1 MTDDRLNELLA
12 DAART
17 YRVPPEPDLEEIWRE
32 VEREAFSEPARR
44 RPAWWRAP
52 SWPVLSLAAAA
63 SLTLGIGLGR
73 ISSRPAAG
81 APAAATSPAGATVEL
96 PAGYDRTATE
106 LLGKT
111 VILLAALPAER
122 GRDASVRLSSQASE
136 MLSTTRL
143 LLDSPAASDPR
154 FKELLQDLELV
165 LAQIARLN
173 GGRGREEM
181 ELIRD
186 AVEQRD
192 VVPRIHS
199 AVARLSLGDD

>member
-1 MTDDRLNELLA
+1 MTDERLDELLA

-17 YRVPPEPDLEEIWRE
+17 YRVPPEPDLDGIWRD
-32 VEREAFSEPARR
+32 VEREAFGDPARR
-44 RPAWWRAP
+44 RRAWWRTP
-52 SWPVLSLAAAA
+52 SWPALAMAAAA

-73 ISSRPAAG
+73 MSTPPVAG
-81 APAAATSPAGATVEL
+81 APVVAASAAAPSAEL

-122 GRDASVRLSSQASE
+122 GRDASVRFSSQASE

-181 ELIRD
+181 ELIKD
-186 AVEQRD
+186 AVEERD

-199 AVARLSLGDD
+199 AVARLSLGDN

>member
-1 MTDDRLNELLA
+1 MTDERLNELLA
-12 DAART
+12 DAAKT
-17 YRVPPEPDLEEIWRE
+17 YRVPPEPDLEGIWRE

-44 RPAWWRAP
+44 RLSWWRTP
-52 SWPVLSLAAAA
+52 SWPVLAMAAAA
-63 SLTLGIGLGR
+63 SLALGVGLGR
-73 ISSRPAAG
+73 VSSPRVAG
-81 APAAATSPAGATVEL
+81 APVIAASPAAPSAEL

-122 GRDASVRLSSQASE
+122 GRDASVRFSSQASE

-165 LAQIARLN
+165 LAQIARLH
-173 GGRGREEM
+173 GGRGPEEI
-181 ELIRD
+181 ELIKD
-186 AVEQRD
+186 AVEERD

-199 AVARLSLGDD
+199 AVARLSLGDN

>member
-1 MTDDRLNELLA
+1 MTDDRLDELLA

-17 YRVPPEPDLEEIWRE
+17 YRVPPEPDLDGIWRD
-32 VEREAFSEPARR
+32 VEREAFGEPAARR
-44 RPAWWRAP
+44 ASWWRAP
-52 SWPVLSLAAAA
+52 SWPVLAMAAAA
-63 SLTLGIGLGR
+63 SLALDIGLGR
-73 ISSRPAAG
+73 MSSPPAAG
-81 APAAATSPAGATVEL
+81 APALASIAAAPATEL

-122 GRDASVRLSSQASE
+122 GRDASVRFSSQASE
-136 MLSTTRL
+136 MLGTTRL

-173 GGRGREEM
+173 GGRGHEEM

-186 AVEQRD
+186 AVEERD

-199 AVARLSLGDD
+199 AVARLSLGDN